1 MRPAYIDDGMT
12 APVQFFRRHIRENK
26 QCVTVRYSDSSWT
39 VKLRSYGHNR
49 GQSFLAGWHA
59 FARETLLHVE
69 NVCVFTLID
78 SDDVVCRV
86 YKFTSARN
94 AKEVHEKIG

>member
-1 MRPAYIDDGMT
+1 MDTIEGSLFLLVGT
-12 APVQFFRRHIRENK
+12 HLQE
-26 QCVTVRYSDSSWT
+26 
-39 VKLRSYGHNR
+39 KL
-49 GQSFLAGWHA
+49 
-59 FARETLLHVE
+59 
-69 NVCVFTLID
+69 VCMWRMFVFTLID